1 MSALRITALLA
12 LLLAWLQVLQAQFWW
27 RDVSLYAGLWIGWIC
42 SVPAAS
48 AVCARALWRWLTCR
62 PERYWPPWWCKPIL
76 LVAPAAIT
84 VTLLAAY
91 SSPVSLALEIV
102 AGDHP
107 PMTIERNG
115 NRILA
120 TGEINFGSAVRLEE
134 ALRSWPDTREVALDS
149 PGGFVAE
156 ARRMADLIQSKSLDT
171 RIDRECLS
179 ACVDLF
185 AAGRMRTMRAAAV
198 VGLHSAWTTDLSE
211 ESVRATVRANRDFER
226 RLFDRGVEPRFL
238 RVGTSTPGHAMW
250 LNSARQ
256 AHIAGLATGV
266 VD

>member
-1 MSALRITALLA
+1 MSALRIAALIALLIA
-12 LLLAWLQVLQAQFWW
+12 GLQVLHAEFWW
-27 RDVSLYAGLWIGWIC
+27 RHISLYAGLWIGWIC
-42 SVPAAS
+42 SVPVVA
-48 AVCARALWRWLTCR
+48 AVCARALWRWLTSR
-62 PERYWPPWWCKPIL
+62 PERYWPPWWCKPVL
-76 LVAPAAIT
+76 LVAPAAIS
-84 VTLLAAY
+84 VALLVAY
-91 SSPVSLALEIV
+91 SRPVSLALEIA

-107 PMTIERNG
+107 PTTIERVG
-115 NRILA
+115 NRILV
-120 TGEINFGSAVRLEE
+120 TGEINFGSAVRLEQ
-134 ALRSWPDTREVALDS
+134 ALRSWPDIREVALDS

-171 RIDRECLS
+171 RIDRECMS

-185 AAGRMRTMRAAAV
+185 AAGRVRTMRGGAV

-226 RLFDRGVEPRFL
+226 RLFERGVEPRFL
-238 RVGTSTPGHAMW
+238 RVGTSTPGHEMW

-256 AHIAGLATGV
+256 AHIAGLANRV